1 MMRASGF
8 TVTMNAAL
16 LCQAGGREFESRRS
30 RHLPTAAPVA
40 VLLFRRYRIM
50 LSLDREVLVTGNR
63 AALLAGANQLAVGSV
78 QYI

>member
-1 MMRASGF
+1 
-8 TVTMNAAL
+8 
-16 LCQAGGREFESRRS
+16 
-30 RHLPTAAPVA
+30 
-40 VLLFRRYRIM
+40 LLFRRYRIM